1 MKIQNTV
8 RRYKMSK
15 EADAKEALKYAE
27 GIIEELIKHLEK
39 SNLTDEDMQV
49 LENLKR
55 KLKSKERKE
64 IK

>member
-1 MKIQNTV
+1 
-8 RRYKMSK
+8 MSK

-64 IK
+64 IKWFGKGLE

>member
-1 MKIQNTV
+1 
-8 RRYKMSK
+8 MSK